1 MRLDADRNR
10 HLGDKE
16 MARVLDD
23 GGASPEEVLGDD
35 EIYGTA
41 RENEEAETWLADN
54 VDEDPLRVARGIAF
68 GVGVG
73 AVIWLVLWLVMR

>member
-1 MRLDADRNR
+1 
-10 HLGDKE
+10 
-16 MARVLDD
+16 MARILDD
-23 GGASPEEVLGDD
+23 GRASPEEVLGDD
-35 EIYGTA
+35 EIYGAA
-41 RENEEAETWLADN
+41 RENEEIETWLADN